1 MTFLLLGLF
10 LGGFL
15 LLISFLLPHGPEMG
29 GRKAEEIG
37 RVRRWLRPTGVAI
50 ILLGLVFASLRAI
63 PGGHV
68 GVQVLFG
75 KIDDRALGE
84 GLNVINPL
92 KQVHLMSVRTLEMFD
107 HADVPSKEG
116 LTVSLEVSTLYHLE
130 PKTAPA
136 VFRTL
141 GERYPQVFI
150 LPQLRSVIRG
160 ATVNHEAKDLYT
172 SGREV
177 IAQQIFADLSKMLG
191 ERGIVLEKVLLR
203 KIVLPKMVEDAINS
217 KLAAE
222 QEAERM
228 RFVLVKER
236 QEAERKR
243 VEAGGIADF
252 QHIVSQGISQP
263 LLKWKAI
270 EVAHEL
276 QEPQHQDRDPGRQV
290 RPADHSGRQVGPS
303 GIQYVQTLTEAL
315 LTSKPA

>member
-1 MTFLLLGLF
+1 MT
-10 LGGFL
+10 
-15 LLISFLLPHGPEMG
+15 LLILALIVGGALIMIGLAMPRTTPEVA
-29 GRKAEEIG
+29 GRKADQA
-37 RVRRWLRPTGVAI
+37 RVPRGILPALGVILI
-50 ILLGLVFASLRAI
+50 ILGVVGASFRI
-63 PGGHV
+63 VPGGDV

-75 KIDDRALGE
+75 RIIDQPLTE
-84 GLNVINPL
+84 GLNLINPF
-92 KQVHLMSVRTLEMFD
+92 KQVQFMSVRTLEMFE

-116 LTVSLEVSTLYHLE
+116 LTVGLEVSALYHLDG
-130 PKTAPA
+130 KAAPT
-136 VFRTL
+136 VYRSL
-141 GERYPQVFI
+141 GDQYARVYI

-177 IAQQIFADLSKMLG
+177 ITQQIYDELHKTLS

-222 QEAERM
+222 QDAERM
-228 RFVLVKER
+228 RFVLQKER

-243 VEAGGIADF
+243 VEATGIADF
-252 QHIVSQGISQP
+252 QRTVSQGISDP

-276 QEPQHQDRDPGRQV
+276 SKSPNTKIVVLGDKSGLPIILS
-290 RPADHSGRQVGPS
+290 DHGG
-303 GIQYVQTLTEAL
+303 
-315 LTSKPA
+315 K